1 VGQMASEILTN
12 GTDRVREVL
21 RDLGAWMDENEYL
34 SVDQLRGSMSQRKV
48 VDSAAFERA
57 QYMRALVSLDDRF
70 I

>member
-1 VGQMASEILTN
+1 
-12 GTDRVREVL
+12 
-21 RDLGAWMDENEYL
+21 MDENEYL